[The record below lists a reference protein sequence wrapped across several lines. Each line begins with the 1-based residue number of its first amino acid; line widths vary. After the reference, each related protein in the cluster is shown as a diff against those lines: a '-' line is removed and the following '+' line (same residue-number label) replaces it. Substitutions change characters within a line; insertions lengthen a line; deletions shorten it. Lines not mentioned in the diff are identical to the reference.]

1 MFVKV
6 RNIDEKQHSLIS
18 ILKKKLN
25 IMLHVETCDTN
36 ISASRNIL
44 NKLLTNEELSD
55 CKV

>member
-6 RNIDEKQHSLIS
+6 RNIDEKQHSLIP

-25 IMLHVETCDTN
+25 ILLHVETCDTN